1 MQDEDEFSRDAL
13 AAHVFYR
20 ALQMTPG
27 LIRDWHKSIKDRQTA
42 TAIGTIVSR
51 HFSPALIES
60 ELSVL
65 KLPGALG
72 ELEDDTMSIKV
83 PTGAPEISAKYI
95 IDEQPLEIAI
105 RLPSDFPLKAVEVK
119 EVSRFGV
126 TEPKWRGWLLN
137 IQQMIMSR
145 NGLILDA
152 LSLFKS
158 NVGLHFEGKTECAIV
173 SAPLSPEGSIAH
185 ALCSATRSSRSTT
198 ARSHLEAAQPAK
210 TSTIR
215 TASSTG
221 SNHPRRNHARCVDPS
236 SHRVAVAVMSH
247 AAVSRPCGRPTPKRR
262 NVKPRSRCSDSCGS
276 GGCSTRNFS
285 LQRVCLVAISL
296 RVSMTTKSRTMSD
309 RWKLADDTVA

>member
-1 MQDEDEFSRDAL
+1 MMQDEDEFSKDAL

-27 LIRDWHKSIKDRQTA
+27 LIRDWHKGIKDRQTA
-42 TAIGTIVSR
+42 TTIGTIISR

-65 KLPGALG
+65 KSPGALG

-173 SAPLSPEGSIAH
+173 SANESPKG
-185 ALCSATRSSRSTT
+185 
-198 ARSHLEAAQPAK
+198 
-210 TSTIR
+210 
-215 TASSTG
+215 G
-221 SNHPRRNHARCVDPS
+221 
-236 SHRVAVAVMSH
+236 
-247 AAVSRPCGRPTPKRR
+247 
-262 NVKPRSRCSDSCGS
+262 PRSRAAAVLLDHLGQRPLAPISKLPD
-276 GGCSTRNFS
+276 
-285 LQRVCLVAISL
+285 LQKQVPLGLPLQLVQIIQGAIMPDVSIRVPIGWQW
-296 RVSMTTKSRTMSD
+296 R
-309 RWKLADDTVA
+309 

>member
-1 MQDEDEFSRDAL
+1 MQEDDDFSRDAL

-42 TAIGTIVSR
+42 TAIATIISR
-51 HFSPALIES
+51 HFSPALIDS

-65 KLPGALG
+65 KPPGALNDL
-72 ELEDDTMSIKV
+72 EEDDVMSIKV
-83 PTGAPEISAKYI
+83 PTGAPEISAKYV

-152 LSLFKS
+152 LMLFKS
-158 NVGLHFEGKTECAIV
+158 NVSLHFEGKTECAIV
-173 SAPLSPEGSIAH
+173 SHLFSLCPLS
-185 ALCSATRSSRSTT
+185 
-198 ARSHLEAAQPAK
+198 
-210 TSTIR
+210 
-215 TASSTG
+215 
-221 SNHPRRNHARCVDPS
+221 SN
-236 SHRVAVAVMSH
+236 
-247 AAVSRPCGRPTPKRR
+247 
-262 NVKPRSRCSDSCGS
+262 
-276 GGCSTRNFS
+276 
-285 LQRVCLVAISL
+285 
-296 RVSMTTKSRTMSD
+296 
-309 RWKLADDTVA
+309 